1 MIVACL
7 SYTVQ
12 QPWLATGTAPPLAF
26 SSLLV
31 LLPVGCLCVNEAI
44 DFRPGPSAQQSSSP
58 HDPGSAVQCAQLA
71 RTLPRSV
78 QVRWQ
83 RADAVAAQNRG
94 HRLTL
99 HARWF
104 SLRRTASILPRR
116 PVLRTSAA
124 RDGMGGDAWLRAAEV
139 LAAQLLTDSN
149 RRRVQEAMANII
161 SSPDSER
168 VMHAAASLASSFL
181 ERQRGA
187 QAQNQGGGQV
197 DDAQTAAAQA
207 RAAAAEQPTGA
218 TDEQPG
224 QDAMGVPQALK
235 DSRSSSGDPPPPP
248 PPKQEQQQLV
258 PQLQAR
264 AFVADAGASGRRQ
277 PVVVYVQPLTGAAAA
292 GAQPADFKQLQA
304 DTCAVKEA
312 VEDLRSLAAVQS
324 VQWAITNVAAANH
337 FDFVTATGVVRNSA
351 PLVKSVLLGWMQGR
365 SHMLPRVL
373 GDTSAFHDS
382 LAAVLCELTGVS
394 PSIEPSDSSYLDAG
408 APPKYVMHCPQR
420 FANARR

>member
-1 MIVACL
+1 MIL
-7 SYTVQ
+7 
-12 QPWLATGTAPPLAF
+12 G
-26 SSLLV
+26 
-31 LLPVGCLCVNEAI
+31 
-44 DFRPGPSAQQSSSP
+44 QQSSVRSWRGQCRVP
-58 HDPGSAVQCAQLA
+58 CRCVASEPRRIAGIGSL
-71 RTLPRSV
+71 RT
-78 QVRWQ
+78 
-83 RADAVAAQNRG
+83 
-94 HRLTL
+94 
-99 HARWF
+99 ARWF

-116 PVLRTSAA
+116 PATVLHTCS
-124 RDGMGGDAWLRAAEV
+124 RDGEAWQRAAEV

-181 ERQRGA
+181 ERQHGA
-187 QAQNQGGGQV
+187 QAQNQGGGAGV
-197 DDAQTAAAQA
+197 DDTQTAEPAAAQA
-207 RAAAAEQPTGA
+207 HAAAAEQPTGA

-224 QDAMGVPQALK
+224 KGAMRVLQALK
-235 DSRSSSGDPPPPP
+235 DSRSSSGDPPLPPL
-248 PPKQEQQQLV
+248 PKQEKQQQQQQLV

-277 PVVVYVQPLTGAAAA
+277 PVMVYVQPLTATASAE
-292 GAQPADFKQLQA
+292 AQPADIKQLQA

-351 PLVKSVLLGWMQGR
+351 PLVKSMLLGWMQGR

-373 GDTSAFHDS
+373 GDTSAFHDG

-420 FANARR
+420 LANARRS